1 MPTYV
6 TDTNIL
12 AQLEAKPATGKNAPP
27 TQAESQK
34 RVDQFAQDYQLTDE
48 LVRKAQR
55 LSSPTTTGL
64 LAVPAT
70 LPYVGGALGWTDAGE
85 LNNYITTLK
94 NRLGMDYLQGLKD
107 KGVTL
112 GQVTQAEHAIL
123 QSMLGQLS
131 QTGKEQVLDSELNR
145 VRQQARRVL
154 DSARKD
160 YETSFGTPGS
170 TQSGQAPQSKFPTIQ
185 ALPGFRPRQP
195 TKK

>member
-6 TDTNIL
+6 TDPSIL
-12 AQLEAKPATGKNAPP
+12 ARLEAKPATGQKAPL

-34 RVDQFAQDYQLTDE
+34 RVDQFSRDYQLTDE
-48 LVRKAQR
+48 LVRKAQN
-55 LSSPTTTGL
+55 LSNPKTTGL

-70 LPYVGGALGWTDAGE
+70 IPYVGGALGWTDAGE

-131 QTGKEQVLDSELNR
+131 QTGKEGVLDSELER
-145 VRQQARRVL
+145 VRQQSRVVL

-160 YETSFGTPGS
+160 YEATFGTQGES
-170 TQSGQAPQSKFPTIQ
+170 TSEKPKSRFPTIQ
-185 ALPGFRPRQP
+185 ALPGFQPRKP
-195 TKK
+195 TR